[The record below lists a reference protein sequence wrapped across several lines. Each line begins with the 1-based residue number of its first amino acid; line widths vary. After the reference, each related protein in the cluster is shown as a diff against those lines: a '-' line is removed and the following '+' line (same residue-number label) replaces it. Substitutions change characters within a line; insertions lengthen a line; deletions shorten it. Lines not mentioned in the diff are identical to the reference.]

1 MLVYSFITIP
11 LLLLIHIQVEST
23 LDQIP
28 NVNTIESTIN
38 DTLNT
43 IDAGEIQAQEITEKA
58 TNASTTAQQILNE
71 VTDESNV
78 SINSF

>member
-1 MLVYSFITIP
+1 M
-11 LLLLIHIQVEST
+11 LLIHTQVEST

-28 NVNTIESTIN
+28 NINTIQSTIN
-38 DTLNT
+38 NTLDT
-43 IDAGEIQAQEITEKA
+43 IDAGETIAQEIAGKA

-78 SINSF
+78 SINSFLTLLY